1 MPPVPC
7 MQAPNLGLTAL
18 YCPLMALEL
27 CRCAHSKHDFW
38 QGQGPVSGLWFGGRC
53 TTLTYKMKC
62 FWSTHTK
69 TDGTGVCYVK
79 FRPWGHVLGLV
90 CVSMAPPSEQAE
102 KNHENR
108 LAWWFLQKTGHVGF
122 LISDA
127 SQERRRVDP
136 TGAVPGTRSA
146 WVRWVPPPE

>member
-38 QGQGPVSGLWFGGRC
+38 QGQGPVGGLWFGRC

-62 FWSTHTK
+62 LWSTHTK
-69 TDGTGVCYVK
+69 TDGTGVFYVQ

-90 CVSMAPPSEQAE
+90 CVSMPPPSEQAE
-102 KNHENR
+102 KITKIALHGGSCR
-108 LAWWFLQKTGHVGF
+108 KPVA
-122 LISDA
+122 DA
-127 SQERRRVDP
+127 
-136 TGAVPGTRSA
+136 A
-146 WVRWVPPPE
+146 

>member
-7 MQAPNLGLTAL
+7 MQAQNPSLTAL
-18 YCPLMALEL
+18 YCPLMALEV

-62 FWSTHTK
+62 LWSTHTK

-108 LAWWFLQKTGHVGF
+108 LAWWFLQKTGPEW
-122 LISDA
+122 A
-127 SQERRRVDP
+127 
-136 TGAVPGTRSA
+136 
-146 WVRWVPPPE
+146 PPPHIQLTCCFSAMYVPFQILI